1 MKIRDI
7 YKFDIIDEINA
18 GNIAYV
24 VDKLEGHINSAN
36 YLSVDVYAKIMN
48 HDNAD
53 NRYDFY
59 VIEGK

>member
-18 GNIAYV
+18 GKIAYV
-24 VDKLEGHINSAN
+24 VDKLEGNVTSAN

-53 NRYDFY
+53 NRYNFY
-59 VIEGK
+59 VIEKE